1 MSTVKSKKLQV
12 GTDATA
18 SNNFTIYQPASPD
31 GTLRIGVG
39 NADSPTEVG
48 RFDSNGYVATN
59 TPAFSAYKSSDQ
71 SLSANTQVK
80 ITFDTEL
87 HDNQSAYSSSRFT
100 VPSGQGGIYLIGFNL
115 VYSNAINVRCQG
127 RIYKNG
133 VSIVTTESYANV
145 AGQDPNC
152 TTTFLLPLIAG
163 DYIEIYGYVTTV
175 HSVRSVVN
183 ETFFWGY
190 KLA

>member
-18 SNNFTIYQPASPD
+18 TNNFTIYQPATPD
-31 GTLRIGVG
+31 GTLRVGVG

-48 RFDSNGYVATN
+48 RFTSAGYQATN
-59 TPAFSAYKSSDQ
+59 IPAFSAYKSSDQ
-71 SLSANTQVK
+71 SLSAAVFTK

-87 HDNQSAYSSSRFT
+87 HDNQSSYDSSRFT
-100 VPSGQGGIYLIGFNL
+100 VPSNQDGLYLIGFNL
-115 VYSNAINVRCQG
+115 VYSDATNRRCQG

-133 VSIVTTESYANV
+133 SSIVSTESYANV
-145 AGQDPNC
+145 SGQDPNC
-152 TTTFLLPLIAG
+152 TTTFLVPLVAG
-163 DYIEIYGYVTTV
+163 DYIEIYGYAGAITII
-175 HSVRSVVN
+175 RSQQN

>member
-12 GTDATA
+12 GTDATS

-39 NADSPTEVG
+39 NADNPTEVG

-71 SLSANTQVK
+71 SLSIGVTTK

-87 HDNQSAYSSSRFT
+87 HDNQSVYSSSRFT
-100 VPSGQGGIYLIGFNL
+100 VPSGQDGLYLIGFNL
-115 VYSNAINVRCQG
+115 VYSNAVNIRAQG

-133 VSIVTTESYANV
+133 SSIVSTESYANV

-163 DYIEIYGYVTTV
+163 DYIETYGYGSAAV
-175 HSVRSVVN
+175 SVRSQQN